1 MKFMFKT
8 LIITI
13 LLSLNAFADNP
24 DHYPKLNDLID
35 TVGKKGEFEVK
46 VPKESALGKRIT
58 ANIKN
63 GKNEAYLELDN
74 IEENDTQYVITYNTD
89 DRSQHINPIR
99 LENSNYEV
107 GYYGYKE
114 ITKVRVTFKSNM
126 MDDLDN
132 QLREMTVSKL
142 LAEGYVKYSYWDSTV
157 YWISDMYENSM
168 YMPIFDN
175 TFKGDSYIKDN
186 KVVTIETSGFLGTW
200 IWITVANKDYDRITR
215 ETIETLD
222 KAKREED
229 VNSFKK
235 MF

>member
-1 MKFMFKT
+1 MTVLF
-8 LIITI
+8 
-13 LLSLNAFADNP
+13 SLNAFADNP

-46 VPKESALGKRIT
+46 VPKESELGERIT

-63 GKNEAYLELDN
+63 GKNQAYLELDN
-74 IEENDTQYVITYNTD
+74 IKENDSQYVITYNTD
-89 DRSQHINPIR
+89 DRRMLVNPIR
-99 LENSNYEV
+99 LENSNYIV
-107 GYYGYKE
+107 RYYGYKE
-114 ITKVRVTFKSNM
+114 ITKVSVIFKSYM
-126 MDDLDN
+126 TDDLDD
-132 QLREMTVSKL
+132 QLKEMTVSEL
-142 LAEGYVKYSYWDSTV
+142 LAAGYVKYSYWDSTV

-186 KVVTIETSGFLGTW
+186 KVVTIETSGFLETW
-200 IWITVANKDYDRITR
+200 IRITVANKDYERITR
-215 ETIETLD
+215 ETIETLN

-235 MF
+235 ML